1 MHQPLTPKN
10 VERDDPHRYLDP
22 LALAKVKSLELQA
35 RLIVEGYLSG
45 MHKSPYHGFSV
56 EFAQHRE
63 YVPGDDL
70 KHLDWKVYS
79 RTNRFYLKQY
89 EEETNLVCWLLVD
102 ASESMR
108 YGSGPFHPD
117 GTPVVSKYD
126 YACMAGAALAYLA
139 LGQQDSVGL
148 VTYDHAVRQL
158 LRPSSQ
164 GSHLK
169 QIVTLLN
176 KGPGKERTQLAPIF
190 HDLAERINRRGII
203 VVLSD
208 CFDEVDDILAGLK
221 HLRHRRHEVI
231 VLHVMDRA
239 ELEFPFQEAT
249 LFRGLEQYPELLT
262 DPRSLR
268 EGYLEQ
274 VSLFLSQLQR
284 GCLNQNIDYVQLRTD
299 ASLGLVLASYLAH
312 RLARSK

>member
-1 MHQPLTPKN
+1 MT
-10 VERDDPHRYLDP
+10 DPQKYLDP
-22 LALAKVKSLELQA
+22 VALASVRGLEMQA

-79 RTNRFYLKQY
+79 RTGRFYLKQY
-89 EEETNLVCWLLVD
+89 EEETNLTCWIMVD

-108 YGSGPFHPD
+108 YGSGRTDAKGQPILR
-117 GTPVVSKYD
+117 KYD
-126 YACMAGAALAYLA
+126 YACMTAAAISYLT
-139 LGQQDSVGL
+139 LHQQDSVGL
-148 VTYDHAVRQL
+148 VTFDNQIRTL

-169 QIVTLLN
+169 QFVNILN
-176 KGPGKERTQLAPIF
+176 QGPGKERTRIAPIF
-190 HDLAERINRRGII
+190 HDLAERITRRGII
-203 VVLSD
+203 LVLSD
-208 CFDEVDDILAGLK
+208 FFDEPDDILAGLK
-221 HLRHRRHEVI
+221 HLRHKRHEVI
-231 VLHVMDRA
+231 VMQVLDPA

-268 EGYLEQ
+268 DGYLEQ
-274 VSLFLSQLQR
+274 VRDFIHQLEH
-284 GCLNQNIDYVQLRTD
+284 GCRFQNIDFVQLRTD
-299 ASLGLVLASYLAH
+299 RSLGVGLSGYLAH
-312 RLARSK
+312 RLARKKGARQ

>member
-1 MHQPLTPKN
+1 MSDAQQ
-10 VERDDPHRYLDP
+10 YLDP
-22 LALAKVKSLELQA
+22 IALAKVGSLELQA

-79 RTNRFYLKQY
+79 RTGRFYLKQY
-89 EEETNLVCWLLVD
+89 EEETNLTLWLLVD
-102 ASESMR
+102 NSESMQ
-108 YGSGPFHPD
+108 YGSGPTRAD
-117 GTPVVSKYD
+117 GTPLVSKYD
-126 YACMAGAALAYLA
+126 YACLTAASLAYLT
-139 LGQQDSVGL
+139 LHQQDSVGL
-148 VTYDHAVRQL
+148 AVYDNLVRHF

-169 QIVTLLN
+169 TFVNILN
-176 KGPGKERTQLAPIF
+176 KGVGRERTALAPIL
-190 HDLAERINRRGII
+190 HDLAERIPRRGII

-208 CFDEVDDILAGLK
+208 LFDETPDVLTGLK

-231 VLHVMDRA
+231 VMHVLDRA
-239 ELEFPFQEAT
+239 ELEFPFQDPT
-249 LFRGLEQYPELLT
+249 LFRGLEQMPELLS

-268 EGYLEQ
+268 DGYLEQ
-274 VSLFLSQLQR
+274 VNAFVAELQH
-284 GCLNQNIDYVQLRTD
+284 GCLMQNIDYVQLRTD
-299 ASLGLVLASYLAH
+299 HSLGIALSGYLAH
-312 RLARSK
+312 RLSRRK